1 MPKLLGAY
9 KQPLHKYIEE
19 IILLNYKTI
28 FNVGWMHI
36 DDSVGLALR
45 LKSNRVLSFEINIAA
60 EKALIEIANK
70 NYI

>member
-1 MPKLLGAY
+1 
-9 KQPLHKYIEE
+9 
-19 IILLNYKTI
+19 
-28 FNVGWMHI
+28 MHI